1 MPQLTFCPL
10 SHHIKNNDMP
20 QEEDK
25 GIEFLENIRYT
36 CAKNNE
42 IFRKRRML
50 YGIWKDRNKDNGYEA
65 I

>member
-42 IFRKRRML
+42 IFRKRRMP
-50 YGIWKDRNKDNGYEA
+50 YGI
-65 I
+65 

>member
-1 MPQLTFCPL
+1 
-10 SHHIKNNDMP
+10 MP

-42 IFRKRRML
+42 IFRKRRMP
-50 YGIWKDRNKDNGYEA
+50 YGI
-65 I
+65 